1 MEGRLIFEILLNL
14 FWERLVEHRVVSRIT
29 EFVGRFAIGLTMVVM
44 EKSPEF
50 PLRFWKWSGGGAKGL
65 GIF

>member
-1 MEGRLIFEILLNL
+1 MESRSIFEILLNL

-29 EFVGRFAIGLTMVVM
+29 EFAIGLTMVVM

-50 PLRFWKWSGGGAKGL
+50 LLRFWKWSGGGAEGL